1 MNGTIKR
8 IKRAEGFGFIRN
20 AEGTEFFF
28 HRSALKNA
36 KMDDLTEGQ
45 EVTFQDAE
53 GPKGLRAEEVFV
65 V

>member
-8 IKRAEGFGFIRN
+8 IKKNEGFGFIRD
-20 AEGTEFFF
+20 AEGTEYFF
-28 HRSALKNA
+28 HRSALRNA
-36 KMDDLTEGQ
+36 KMDDLAEGR